1 MVQETPTRLRFNGS
15 NWEDLNRLVA
25 LAKFK
30 FLQDSDYFIEHDDG
44 TRTPRQEARC
54 AYLAEQ
60 FEGPALD
67 WVGSIFG
74 TAPNTF
80 SNFDGFVTAVRQGF
94 GVADENITALCRA
107 KLDDLHMGQD
117 VPSFFAELDRLFL
130 ALGITGD
137 STMIAYAQGKL
148 SPHFKRILAEQGRV
162 FHNYSTMREH
172 CNSVWALSPRASSS
186 NSKKPRC
193 GSCGKKGHT
202 APECRG
208 SKN

>member
-1 MVQETPTRLRFNGS
+1 MSATELKFRGD

-30 FLQDSDYFIEHDDG
+30 FLQDSDYYSVDDDG
-44 TRTPRQEARC
+44 RRIPEHEARC
-54 AYLAEQ
+54 AYLAES

-67 WVGSIFG
+67 WVASIYA
-74 TAPNTF
+74 TAPTTF

-94 GVADENITALCRA
+94 GVAQENITALCRA
-107 KLDDLHMGQD
+107 KLDDLQMGSD
-117 VPSFFAELDRLFL
+117 VPTFYAELDRLFL
-130 ALGITGD
+130 ALGISGD
-137 STMIAYAQGKL
+137 STKIAYAQAKL

-172 CNSVWALSPRASSS
+172 CNAVWALSPKSHLT
-186 NSKKPRC
+186 NKKKPRC

>member
-1 MVQETPTRLRFNGS
+1 MADHKLSFDGT

-30 FLQDSDYFIEHDDG
+30 FLQDSAFDIEG
-44 TRTPRQEARC
+44 TDPLQPDEPARC
-54 AYLAEQ
+54 GYLASS
-60 FEGPALD
+60 FRGPALD
-67 WVGSIFG
+67 WVASIYG
-74 TAPNTF
+74 TAPTTF
-80 SNFDGFVTAVRQGF
+80 NNFDGFVAAVRQGF
-94 GVADENITALCRA
+94 GIAEENITALCQS
-107 KLDDLHMGQD
+107 KLGDLRMGKD

-130 ALGITGD
+130 ALSITGD
-137 STMIAYAQGKL
+137 STKIAYARSKL
-148 SPHFKRILAEQGRV
+148 TPHYARLLAEQGRV

-172 CNSVWALSPRASSS
+172 CNAVWALSPQTAPSIG
-186 NSKKPRC
+186 KKPRC